1 MKKII
6 AANWKMHGNNNF
18 VHEYFE
24 YLVKYLKNNN
34 KKKIIIFP
42 SYLHLDKANFFKKK
56 FNLFKLGAQS
66 CHSNNKTAQTS
77 SISAKMLMEIGCD
90 YTLVGHSEW
99 RNNNHEK
106 NISHILKNVLTNNMT
121 PIYCI
126 GENLADKENNNT
138 ESVLEAQLQNVI
150 DNIDYYNGKIII
162 AYESV
167 WAIGSGLTPEI
178 NVISFIHSYIK
189 TKISQKLPSL
199 QEKDIM
205 VLYGGSVN
213 IKNTKEILNT
223 NNVDGVLIGGA
234 SIDVKEFTNIC
245 NQEL

>member
-1 MKKII
+1 
-6 AANWKMHGNNNF
+6 
-18 VHEYFE
+18 
-24 YLVKYLKNNN
+24 
-34 KKKIIIFP
+34 
-42 SYLHLDKANFFKKK
+42 
-56 FNLFKLGAQS
+56 
-66 CHSNNKTAQTS
+66 
-77 SISAKMLMEIGCD
+77 
-90 YTLVGHSEW
+90 
-99 RNNNHEK
+99 
-106 NISHILKNVLTNNMT
+106 MT

-162 AYESV
+162 AYEPV